1 MENEME
7 AVLLTIILVF
17 VGIIALDT
25 KSIKEML
32 KDAEEDMMRESY
44 KKETALIEPEVTPK
58 KAKIYTPSKD
68 SMGEFSGQH
77 DDWFGD
83 NNE

>member
-1 MENEME
+1 MIE
-7 AVLLTIILVF
+7 VLLAIILVF
-17 VGIIALDT
+17 VGIISLDV

-32 KDAEEDMMRESY
+32 AEVEDFPEQGPVKDKDEP
-44 KKETALIEPEVTPK
+44 IEPEITPK